1 MTMYPLPNLDTS
13 DKRFSARLVDDVAQ
27 VLEMHGFPPVR
38 TGSDLASLRQCLA
51 GFLYSGSSTPA
62 LWCSPDGPE
71 DEGVTG
77 PALPLSGVSPD
88 AQRQGT
94 PDRPGWMGHNHALAH
109 YDRLGICEM
118 SAGVADYRLRAG
130 GPL

>member
-1 MTMYPLPNLDTS
+1 MYP
-13 DKRFSARLVDDVAQ
+13 
-27 VLEMHGFPPVR
+27 PPVR

-51 GFLYSGSSTPA
+51 GFLYDSGSSTPA

-71 DEGVTG
+71 DDAVTG
-77 PALPLSGVSPD
+77 PALPLSGVSPG

-109 YDRLGICEM
+109 YDRLGISEVQ
-118 SAGVADYRLRAG
+118 SGTGWYGRG
-130 GPL
+130 GAL